1 MNDPSDIPLAESKIE
16 RLSLRLDRIVETVL
30 LLLGIA
36 IGCILFCQVL
46 FRYLGHSLGWSEEV
60 SRHLLIA
67 ITFLGG
73 SSAYKKAGFIGLKG
87 IGYRMGNVGRRI
99 VLIMLQGLTLTCF
112 VLIAWFGFRYV
123 MKAWAHTSTALQI
136 PMAIPFAV
144 IPLSALI
151 LVVHVLADIRRGATN
166 P

>member
-1 MNDPSDIPLAESKIE
+1 MNEPSDIPQTQSMIE
-16 RLSLRLDRIVETVL
+16 RLSLRLDRVVETVL

-36 IGCILFCQVL
+36 IGCILFLQVL

-87 IGYRMGNVGRRI
+87 IGYRMGAFGRRF
-99 VLIMLQGLTLTCF
+99 VLLVLQGLTLLCF
-112 VLIAWFGFRYV
+112 GLIAWFGLRYV
-123 MKAWAHTSTALQI
+123 VKAWEHSSTALQI

-144 IPLSALI
+144 IPLSAII
-151 LVVHVLADIRRGATN
+151 LVVHVLADIRKGGVN

>member
-1 MNDPSDIPLAESKIE
+1 MNTPSNRAESAIE
-16 RLSLRLDRIVETVL
+16 RLSLLLDHMVERVL

-36 IGCILFCQVL
+36 IGCILFFQVL

-87 IGYRMGNVGRRI
+87 IGYRMGNFGRRF
-99 VLIMLQGLTLTCF
+99 VLILLQALTLMCF
-112 VLIAWFGFRYV
+112 GSIAWFGFRYAV
-123 MKAWAHTSTALQI
+123 KAWEHTSTALQI
-136 PMAIPFAV
+136 PMAVPFGV
-144 IPLSALI
+144 IPLSCLV
-151 LVVHVLADIRRGATN
+151 LVVHVLADIHRGATN

>member
-1 MNDPSDIPLAESKIE
+1 MKVSSDTPKAESAIE
-16 RLSLRLDRIVETVL
+16 RLSLRLDHLVERVL

-46 FRYLGHSLGWSEEV
+46 FRYLGHSLGWSEEI

-87 IGYRMGNVGRRI
+87 IGHRMGNFGMRF
-99 VLIMLQGLTLTCF
+99 VLVLLQALTLLCF
-112 VLIAWFGFRYV
+112 GLIAWFGFRYAV
-123 MKAWAHTSTALQI
+123 KAWDHTSTALQI

-144 IPLSALI
+144 IPLSSLI
-151 LVVHVLADIRRGATN
+151 LVVHVLADIRRGARN